1 MIKKTPSKADLRRE
15 LDKQMDDFL
24 NQGKN
29 VNEIPRG
36 VSSRDGAEKP
46 LKADTWQMD
55 KSKADWTYV
64 PEVVDSLE
72 KRRQSKAVKPETKNK
87 VRRPKKVLIY
97 DDFGEPLRWV
107 WIDE

>member
-15 LDKQMDDFL
+15 IDKQMDDFL

-46 LKADTWQMD
+46 LKADPWQMD
-55 KSKADWTYV
+55 KSKADWTYI

-72 KRRQSKAVKPETKNK
+72 KRRHSKAVKPRTKNK
-87 VRRPKKVLIY
+87 AKRPKKVLIY

-107 WIDE
+107 WVDE